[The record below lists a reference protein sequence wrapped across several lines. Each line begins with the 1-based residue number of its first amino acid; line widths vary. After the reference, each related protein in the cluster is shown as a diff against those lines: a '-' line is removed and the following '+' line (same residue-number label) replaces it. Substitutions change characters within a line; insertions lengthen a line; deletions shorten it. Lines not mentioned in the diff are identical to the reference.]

1 MFERFTESARRTIVL
16 SQGEAEALMHDHV
29 GPSHLLLGVLT
40 AEGATAGTLL
50 APLGVDADAVRRQV
64 VARHGT
70 GENKPPGHIPFSDDS
85 KKVLQDSLRE
95 SLALDHTY
103 IGTEHVLLG
112 LVSGSAPDAGEIL
125 EALGV
130 RRDTVR
136 EAVMTR
142 LGSAA
147 GAEPAEP

>member
-1 MFERFTESARRTIVL
+1 MFERFTDSARRTIVL
-16 SQGEAEALMHDHV
+16 SQGEARALMHDHV

-40 AEGATAGTLL
+40 AEGATAATLL

-70 GENKPPGHIPFSDDS
+70 GDNEPPGHIPFSDGC

-103 IGTEHVLLG
+103 IGTEHILLG
-112 LVSGSAPDAGEIL
+112 LVSGSSPDGVEIL
-125 EALGV
+125 DALGV
-130 RRDTVR
+130 QGDTVR

-142 LGSAA
+142 LSSAA